1 MSNRTV
7 AYMILIPVI
16 LLFLSLFTAG
26 VFPNLLSAIDE
37 QIYWIIAAVFFI
49 GWFYSLFKLWK
60 LPNPD
65 KKRIPVTNRGIIGW
79 TIVLMVAAGILD
91 NMGPSDQ
98 VDMLIGLLFFV
109 ILGTTCYRLISS
121 ESNEPQAAEEK
132 ITNQEHE
139 RNN

>member
-16 LLFLSLFTAG
+16 LMFISLFA
-26 VFPNLLSAIDE
+26 VVAFPNLLDAVDE

-60 LPNPD
+60 LPNQI
-65 KKRIPVTNRGIIGW
+65 KKTIPVTNRGMVGW
-79 TIVLMVAAGILD
+79 TIVLMVASGIL
-91 NMGPSDQ
+91 NNIGPSDQ
-98 VDMLIGLLFFV
+98 VDTLVGLLFFL
-109 ILGTTCYRLISS
+109 ILGTTCYRLIYS
-121 ESNEPQAAEEK
+121 ESHKPQVVEDNK
-132 ITNQEHE
+132 IEHE